1 MATPA
6 EQVDAIIAGAIAK
19 ADQYTTLVE
28 ASASEL
34 VAIADASRFTNI
46 ARHNIVPVV
55 SAIEPDVPEV
65 DDATFV
71 YEVQY
76 EKLLARLTDELA
88 NFFVEYYPIDND
100 AFDEGIAWL
109 KTTIQNGGQGLS
121 SAVEDQIWT
130 RGKDRLVREGQR
142 QIDQVVTG
150 FAAKGYSFPPGL
162 IAAKVREVNLES
174 FQKLGEL
181 ASTITI
187 RQAELYLE
195 TLKFAVDLAVKT
207 RLQAIS
213 AAADYIRALMSAPD
227 AAARIAALNSDAKA
241 RMMAATADLYRA
253 RLTKDQIL
261 LNTHVAKAEGDIR
274 AISSLVLDDT
284 HKSIDE
290 KIRASQAAATL
301 YGDTARAALSSLSAI
316 ASNSIVSA

>member
-1 MATPA
+1 MASPA

-19 ADQYTTLVE
+19 ADEYTALVGTT
-28 ASASEL
+28 AAEL
-34 VAIADASRFTNI
+34 VAIADAARFTNI
-46 ARHNIVPVV
+46 VRHNVVPVV

-109 KTTIQNGGQGLS
+109 KTTIENGGHGLS
-121 SAVEDQIWT
+121 DAVEAQMWT
-130 RGKDRLVREGQR
+130 RGKDRLVREEQR

-150 FAAKGYSFPPGL
+150 FAARGYSFPPGL
-162 IAAKVREVNLES
+162 MAAKLQEKTLET

-181 ASTITI
+181 AGTISI

-195 TLKFAVDLAVKT
+195 TLKFAVELAVKT
-207 RLQAIS
+207 RLQAVS

-241 RMMAATADLYRA
+241 RMISATADLYRA

-274 AISSLVLDDT
+274 AISSLVLDDS
-284 HKSIDE
+284 HKAIDE

-301 YGDTARAALSSLSAI
+301 YGDTARAALSSLNAI
-316 ASNSIVSA
+316 ASNSIVSM